1 MANRTRLLIVEDD
14 EKIAAMLVEFFLLK
28 EFDVDACSSGEE
40 GWRSYLNHLPD
51 VIILSAELPDIS
63 GIDLA
68 ERIQQSQKKRR
79 VPLIVM
85 ADHKR
90 QAGAFEAAGI
100 QSEVLITKPF
110 DLLALGR
117 MIDDMLAHR
126 AGELAVEIDSPERA
140 MARLETQI
148 QSLLGRSS
156 WAVLKVAIVNLPL
169 FKNAL
174 GEQAQEDLLAA
185 VKDILQSIVSS
196 CQDFGCQMLQ
206 QPIDDLF
213 ILVVPPGDVVPFTR
227 IITKNLTRCFD
238 YFYTPE
244 QHKERLQV
252 AVSGVQSSD
261 KSTWDRAGLLAVLL
275 QSNQ

>member
-1 MANRTRLLIVEDD
+1 MPRHLTNTRWLTLVEIYTAPETSPDLMLV
-14 EKIAAMLVEFFLLK
+14 KIAAV
-28 EFDVDACSSGEE
+28 
-40 GWRSYLNHLPD
+40 LPD
-51 VIILSAELPDIS
+51 LQMPTW
-63 GIDLA
+63 
-68 ERIQQSQKKRR
+68 
-79 VPLIVM
+79 M
-85 ADHKR
+85 
-90 QAGAFEAAGI
+90 
-100 QSEVLITKPF
+100 
-110 DLLALGR
+110 
-117 MIDDMLAHR
+117 
-126 AGELAVEIDSPERA
+126 
-140 MARLETQI
+140 
-148 QSLLGRSS
+148 
-156 WAVLKVAIVNLPL
+156 
-169 FKNAL
+169 
-174 GEQAQEDLLAA
+174 QEDLLAA